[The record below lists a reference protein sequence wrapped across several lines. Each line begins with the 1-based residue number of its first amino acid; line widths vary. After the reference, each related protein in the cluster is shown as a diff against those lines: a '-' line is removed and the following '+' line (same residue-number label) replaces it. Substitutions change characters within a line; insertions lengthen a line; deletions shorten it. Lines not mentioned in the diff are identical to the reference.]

1 MSLEDSLKQAT
12 HSKENAKKSKKP
24 NTLDCYFS
32 SKAPVDVKSKKR
44 KISVDDFFGD
54 SETKKQRESA
64 FATLQKNDNLKTPPR
79 MPTPAT
85 PDTPMLSSDDLIPD
99 TPDVLD
105 RTKSPRT
112 PKEKIKS
119 TNHSP
124 IKPNSPKVVEPS
136 ISVSTPL
143 KKDSPQSKSESRPS
157 GNRVPFWAYQSREGP
172 RALGSR
178 EIPKGT
184 PDCLKGKTFL
194 ITGILECIERDDA
207 HALIERCGGKVM
219 KTLGKKTG
227 YLIVGREAGAGK
239 LAKAEVLKTK
249 QLNEDEFLNMISEL
263 CNEQPVSK
271 IESPQPKATPSK
283 NEAIKK
289 QPTPQKKVDH
299 STTSSTKKK
308 EKREEISLTDTK
320 SPSKTLTAKPVVT
333 KPSQADRPQLMN
345 IDFSALSTGHE
356 LWVDKYRPTSLR
368 TLIGQS
374 GANSPANRLYTW
386 LSSWHSNFSS
396 GAKARAYSSA
406 PPWATGMSDDGA
418 WARAALLSGLP
429 GIGKTSSAMIVC
441 RELGFTTCELNASDC
456 RSKRS
461 LQEEISQTLGMQN
474 LKQMACGEAS
484 HLSRDRHVL
493 IMDEVDGMA
502 GNEDRGGMQELINM
516 IKSSRIPVICI
527 CNDRQSPKVI
537 NNTQMWCVGKLAN
550 ESQLVADASGARKDV
565 RLSAFEVI
573 RKVFAPDVSGQNG
586 RQATLNECLDLF
598 FQDYSIIPLFVQENY
613 LNVRPKS
620 AQGNPNRTLQLLAEA
635 SKNIAMGDVVSKAI
649 RSAGTGSWSL
659 LPTQGILSTVMPGH
673 ILCGPLPGGV
683 GPGSGV
689 SFPSWFGK
697 NSNQNRMR
705 RVSCELSSH
714 MNLATHGSSSNPR
727 NLVMEYASV
736 LSESLTRPLKEE
748 IILCVVDHLSQNTGL
763 CLPFLGFRK
772 TIPFKKYR
780 LKISGIE
787 PYLLNVRL
795 LLILIY
801 PPSDVYHRGNPNRTL
816 QLLAEASK
824 NIAMGDVVSKAIRSA
839 GTGSW
844 SLLPTQGILS
854 TVMPGHILC
863 GPLPGGVGPGSG
875 VSFPSWFGK
884 NSNQNRMRR
893 VSCELSS
900 HMNLATH
907 GSSSNPRNLV
917 MEYASVLSESLTR
930 PLKEG
935 DTDRVLQT
943 LIHYNLQREDLDAIL
958 ELATW
963 SNRPNRMQGIDGKAK
978 AALTRAFNKSTHLLP
993 YSTIAMGK
1001 VRSKRADPTGQDLAA
1016 VGPDVEDADGLF
1028 DTASP
1033 DSSGEDLQ
1041 EDAMIARKATKPRVS
1056 TSSSKSGNHSSCA
1069 PAPTKRSQ
1077 SSARGR
1083 AAGKPNS
1090 RKKTD

>member
-1 MSLEDSLKQAT
+1 MSRQDIHFAVMRFDQWIALHQC
-12 HSKENAKKSKKP
+12 
-24 NTLDCYFS
+24 LDANRGSCFS
-32 SKAPVDVKSKKR
+32 
-44 KISVDDFFGD
+44 F
-54 SETKKQRESA
+54 Q
-64 FATLQKNDNLKTPPR
+64 ATLQKNDNLKTPPR

-143 KKDSPQSKSESRPS
+143 KKDSPQPKSESRPS

-283 NEAIKK
+283 KEAIKK

-308 EKREEISLTDTK
+308 EKREEAPLTDTK

-396 GAKARAYSSA
+396 
-406 PPWATGMSDDGA
+406 
-418 WARAALLSGLP
+418 
-429 GIGKTSSAMIVC
+429 
-441 RELGFTTCELNASDC
+441 AS
-456 RSKRS
+456 
-461 LQEEISQTLGMQN
+461 Q
-474 LKQMACGEAS
+474 
-484 HLSRDRHVL
+484 LSRDRHVL

-527 CNDRQSPKVI
+527 CNDRQSPKVRSLSNYCLDLRFQRPRVEQIKAAVLSIACKENVSIPPAVLTDIIQSSNQDIRQVI

-673 ILCGPLPGGV
+673 ILSGPLPGGV

-736 LSESLTRPLKEE
+736 LSESLTK
-748 IILCVVDHLSQNTGL
+748 
-763 CLPFLGFRK
+763 
-772 TIPFKKYR
+772 
-780 LKISGIE
+780 
-787 PYLLNVRL
+787 
-795 LLILIY
+795 
-801 PPSDVYHRGNPNRTL
+801 
-816 QLLAEASK
+816 
-824 NIAMGDVVSKAIRSA
+824 
-839 GTGSW
+839 
-844 SLLPTQGILS
+844 
-854 TVMPGHILC
+854 
-863 GPLPGGVGPGSG
+863 
-875 VSFPSWFGK
+875 
-884 NSNQNRMRR
+884 
-893 VSCELSS
+893 
-900 HMNLATH
+900 
-907 GSSSNPRNLV
+907 
-917 MEYASVLSESLTR
+917 

-1001 VRSKRADPTGQDLAA
+1001 VRSKRADPTGQDPAV

-1028 DTASP
+1028 DAASP

-1041 EDAMIARKATKPRVS
+1041 EDAMIARKATKPRVN
-1056 TSSSKSGNHSSCA
+1056 TSSSKSGNHSACA

-1077 SSARGR
+1077 PSARGR

>member
-1 MSLEDSLKQAT
+1 MKRKVVFSESESESEFETETEKKSEKKRGPKLSKSEFRTDSNLFDDEKSSDRGKVQLSLEDSLRQAT

-54 SETKKQRESA
+54 SETKKPSESA
-64 FATLQKNDNLKTPPR
+64 FATLQKNNNLKTPPR

-105 RTKSPRT
+105 KTKSPRT

-143 KKDSPQSKSESRPS
+143 K
-157 GNRVPFWAYQSREGP
+157 
-172 RALGSR
+172 
-178 EIPKGT
+178 KGT

-283 NEAIKK
+283 KEAIKK

-308 EKREEISLTDTK
+308 EKREEAPLTDTK

-396 GAKARAYSSA
+396 
-406 PPWATGMSDDGA
+406 
-418 WARAALLSGLP
+418 
-429 GIGKTSSAMIVC
+429 
-441 RELGFTTCELNASDC
+441 AS
-456 RSKRS
+456 
-461 LQEEISQTLGMQN
+461 Q
-474 LKQMACGEAS
+474 
-484 HLSRDRHVL
+484 LSRDHHVL

-527 CNDRQSPKVI
+527 CNDRQSPKVRSLSNYCLDLRFQRPRVEQIKAAVLSIACKENVSIPPAVLTDIIQSSNQDIRQVI

-613 LNVRPKS
+613 PNVRPKS

-673 ILCGPLPGGV
+673 ILSGPLPGGV

-736 LSESLTRPLKEE
+736 LSESLTK
-748 IILCVVDHLSQNTGL
+748 
-763 CLPFLGFRK
+763 
-772 TIPFKKYR
+772 
-780 LKISGIE
+780 
-787 PYLLNVRL
+787 
-795 LLILIY
+795 
-801 PPSDVYHRGNPNRTL
+801 
-816 QLLAEASK
+816 
-824 NIAMGDVVSKAIRSA
+824 
-839 GTGSW
+839 
-844 SLLPTQGILS
+844 
-854 TVMPGHILC
+854 
-863 GPLPGGVGPGSG
+863 
-875 VSFPSWFGK
+875 
-884 NSNQNRMRR
+884 
-893 VSCELSS
+893 
-900 HMNLATH
+900 
-907 GSSSNPRNLV
+907 
-917 MEYASVLSESLTR
+917 

-1001 VRSKRADPTGQDLAA
+1001 VRSKRADPTGQDPAV

-1028 DTASP
+1028 DAASP

-1041 EDAMIARKATKPRVS
+1041 EDAMIARKATKPRVN
-1056 TSSSKSGNHSSCA
+1056 TSSSKSGNHSACA

-1077 SSARGR
+1077 PSARGR